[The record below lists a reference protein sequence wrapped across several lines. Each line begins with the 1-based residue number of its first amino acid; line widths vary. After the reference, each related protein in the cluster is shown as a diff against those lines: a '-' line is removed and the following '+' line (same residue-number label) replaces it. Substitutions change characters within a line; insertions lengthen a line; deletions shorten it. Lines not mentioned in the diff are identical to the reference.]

1 MKTTSPLP
9 PLLLLLASLS
19 LTGCAHGARSA
30 DVADQNALQ
39 DYPATDG
46 RVLVMGRHV
55 AEGSAVRF
63 GASGVTFY
71 MKFRGTGIDVELE
84 EERRDSTT
92 HDWFTVVVD
101 GADPVRMRTSPSE
114 RRYTLA
120 AGLPPGVHTVALSKA
135 TEGQNG
141 RERLVAI
148 RTGDLLPADP
158 LPRRRIEF
166 IGNSITSGYGL
177 DPRPLACDAGTW
189 YDQTHAWLAYGPR
202 VARRVSAQWM
212 LSSVSGI
219 GMHRNWNSDAPAM
232 PRVYGGVYMEYADT
246 LSAWDFG
253 RYTPDLVVVALGTND
268 FSDGG
273 GKTPRPAL
281 DGAAFVRDYS
291 GFVAGVRARYPH
303 ARMLLLTSPTIDSTR
318 NARLGEYLR
327 QVIAGRA
334 AAGDSALTMYAWKGR
349 YVAGC
354 NGHPGLAEHVKMAD
368 ELEPVVREKMGW

>member
-1 MKTTSPLP
+1 MKTLP
-9 PLLLLLASLS
+9 LLLASLT
-19 LTGCAHGARSA
+19 LAGCARGTRTEAPVARSGEGA
-30 DVADQNALQ
+30 MRA
-39 DYPATDG
+39 YPAASD

-55 AEGSAVRF
+55 DEGGAVGF
-63 GASGVTFY
+63 AASGVTFF
-71 MKFRGTGIDVELE
+71 MKFRGTSMDIELE
-84 EERRDSTT
+84 DERRDSTT
-92 HDWFTVVVD
+92 HNWFTVVVD
-101 GADPVRMRTSPSE
+101 GGEPVRLRTSPSQ

-120 AGLPPGVHTVALSKA
+120 SGLPLGVHTIALSKA

-141 RERLVAI
+141 RHRLIDVH
-148 RTGDLLPADP
+148 TGELLVPDP
-158 LPRRRIEF
+158 LPERRIEF
-166 IGNSITSGYGL
+166 VGNSITSGYGL

-202 VARRVSAQWM
+202 VARRVNAQWM

-246 LSAWDFG
+246 LSAWDFA

-281 DGAAFVRDYS
+281 DGPAFVRDYTR
-291 GFVAGVRARYPH
+291 FVAGVRARYPR
-303 ARMLLLTSPTIDSTR
+303 ARLLLLTSPTIDSTR
-318 NARLGEYLR
+318 NARLGDYLR
-327 QVIAGRA
+327 QVIAARA
-334 AAGDSALTMYAWKGR
+334 AAGDSALATYAWKGR

-354 NGHPGLAEHVKMAD
+354 NGHPGLEEHVRMAD
-368 ELEPVVREKMGW
+368 ELEPVVRAAMGW